1 MWSGHLLK
9 LQKRMMIRLSKDL
22 FVFGYILRYLKWT
35 LLSLSSRTREKEN
48 EDLKKEIEELKATAN
63 ENENKI
69 NEQASQLSEHDQKQ
83 KDLEDSLNAID
94 VDSLDKRIQALED
107 AKGQVWRNLIRNW
120 SLSWI

>member
-1 MWSGHLLK
+1 M
-9 LQKRMMIRLSKDL
+9 
-22 FVFGYILRYLKWT
+22 
-35 LLSLSSRTREKEN
+35 SLSSRTREKEN

-107 AKGQVWRNLIRNW
+107 AKGQV
-120 SLSWI
+120 

>member
-1 MWSGHLLK
+1 M
-9 LQKRMMIRLSKDL
+9 
-22 FVFGYILRYLKWT
+22 
-35 LLSLSSRTREKEN
+35 
-48 EDLKKEIEELKATAN
+48 KKEIEELKATAN

-107 AKGQVWRNLIRNW
+107 AKGQV
-120 SLSWI
+120 